1 MKWLFT
7 FIILFKI
14 LLPSSLAAQ
23 SGAQVSILSYNV
35 ENLFDT
41 IDDPISRDSE
51 FTPTGKK
58 EWNSSKYWTKIKRL
72 NKVFLSLDSCLPD
85 LIALTEIENESV
97 LKDIIRTNQFLKEYE
112 FITYESGDRRGIQN
126 AILYNKTKFKLLYSS
141 IRAPRDSTGNILVTR
156 DILWASFEFKK
167 DTITLFVNHW
177 PSRYGG
183 ILKSEPTRIL
193 ASQNLL
199 YILDSLSEQNF
210 GGLKIACGDFN
221 DEVKNNSIQE
231 LLRQSSIEKV
241 KFLNNNSKLGTHK
254 YKSRWSEIDHFFIQ
268 TESHCKV
275 LDCSIIHESFLL
287 KGEDLYS
294 SIPYR
299 TFQGNFFIGGYS
311 DHLPIYLKIMLE

>member
-7 FIILFKI
+7 LIILFKI

-141 IRAPRDSTGNILVTR
+141 IRAPRDSTGNILYQGMM
-156 DILWASFEFKK
+156 D
-167 DTITLFVNHW
+167 D
-177 PSRYGG
+177 
-183 ILKSEPTRIL
+183 RIERL
-193 ASQNLL
+193 GSYKQ
-199 YILDSLSEQNF
+199 QW
-210 GGLKIACGDFN
+210 
-221 DEVKNNSIQE
+221 KNNYLEDAILSVRNN
-231 LLRQSSIEKV
+231 LKPKIERTTPI
-241 KFLNNNSKLGTHK
+241 G
-254 YKSRWSEIDHFFIQ
+254 
-268 TESHCKV
+268 
-275 LDCSIIHESFLL
+275 CS
-287 KGEDLYS
+287 
-294 SIPYR
+294 
-299 TFQGNFFIGGYS
+299 
-311 DHLPIYLKIMLE
+311 LEY